1 MSFFS
6 HINSS
11 KTAETLH
18 DEYWHSHIDTEQYG
32 TFAYTSIL
40 YLNTQGEDLFSA
52 SRLAG
57 PCILMCCIAFRRF
70 GGTKRGLEE
79 VLMT

>member
-11 KTAETLH
+11 KTAQTVH

-40 YLNTQGEDLFSA
+40 YLNTQGQEPRDDSWGLVSMVLGCF
-52 SRLAG
+52 
-57 PCILMCCIAFRRF
+57 
-70 GGTKRGLEE
+70 RGLRNLKR
-79 VLMT
+79 VGGRT